1 MLSYGR
7 VKHRDLHAVTTW
19 FRYGLSSN
27 QRFARS
33 WLVLLASGLAEA
45 QKKETETYRRQGP
58 FYSPHPTACH
68 VGTPMIAPL
77 TTVRPS
83 YRNPLSV

>member
-27 QRFARS
+27 QRFALS
-33 WLVLLASGLAEA
+33 CLVLLASGLAEA
-45 QKKETETYRRQGP
+45 QKKRNGDIQGP

-68 VGTPMIAPL
+68 VGTPMIALL